1 MSKYQYAK
9 FMLYGAYLLF
19 AWLVVDVVLVLW
31 VSTSFATFLSSMVF
45 LSFIFLLWFAYAYLV
60 YDVAKSV
67 LDTGYA
73 THWKIVLVTVLCMV
87 SMVLVK
93 RDPVSILSIFI
104 DGLILFGA
112 VGILFDGAKSEE

>member
-45 LSFIFLLWFAYAYLV
+45 LSFIFFLWFAYAYLV
-60 YDVAKSV
+60 FDVAKSV

-73 THWKIVLVTVLCMV
+73 TQWK
-87 SMVLVK
+87 MVLVVVLSIVSIVLSK
-93 RDPVSILSIFI
+93 RDPVSILGIFI

>member
-1 MSKYQYAK
+1 MSKYLYAK
-9 FMLYGAYLLF
+9 SMLYGAYLLF

-67 LDTGYA
+67 LDTGYV

-93 RDPVSILSIFI
+93 RDPVSILGIFI